1 MLDAA
6 GIGTYLAELLPRVVS
21 RMPDVPFT
29 MLGDEAALASL
40 LGSRANVELRRWR
53 TRIHTIRE
61 QLDSVLLVPRDTAL
75 YWAPHYNIPLGW
87 RGALAVT
94 VHDVAAL
101 VMPGMSLMRRVY
113 ARVFFP
119 AVRRLASVVLFDSEF
134 SKTEFHALVGTPRR
148 SVTAPLGVDERWFAL
163 AGTHEDCADPYLLFI
178 GNVKP
183 HKNLGRLLDAFER
196 VSSKVPHRLVL
207 IGRLEGMRT
216 VDHTVAERTAKL
228 GDRVILTGYVEP
240 QLLERYVAQCDALV
254 LPSLYEGFGLPP
266 LEALA
271 CGRAVA
277 VSRAASLPEVCGP
290 EAEYF
295 DPLDVAS
302 IESALERVATRP
314 ADTPA
319 DVERR
324 QAWARRFSW
333 DACADATVA
342 ELRRALAS
350 SQGTR

>member
-6 GIGTYLAELLPRVVS
+6 GIGTYLAELLPRIVT
-21 RMPDVPFT
+21 RLPDVPFT
-29 MLGDEAALASL
+29 LLGDEAALDAL
-40 LGSRANVELRRWR
+40 VGSRPNVELRAWR

-61 QLDSVLLVPRDTAL
+61 QVDSATLIPRDTAL
-75 YWAPHYNIPLGW
+75 YWSPHFNIPLAW

-94 VHDVAAL
+94 IHDVAAL
-101 VMPGMSLMRRVY
+101 VTPGLSLTRRVY
-113 ARVFFP
+113 ARLFFP
-119 AVRRLASVVLFDSEF
+119 AVRRRASVVLFDSGF
-134 SKTEFHALVGTPRR
+134 SKGEFHALVGAPRR
-148 SVTAPLGVDERWFAL
+148 SVTAPLGVDERWFRL
-163 AGTHEDCADPYLLFI
+163 ASAHEPQDVPYLLFI

-196 VSSKVPHRLVL
+196 VSHRIPHRLVL

-216 VDHTVAERTAKL
+216 VDHTIAARTARL

-240 QLLERYVAQCDALV
+240 EVVERYVAGCDALV

-302 IESALERVATRP
+302 IASALERVATRP
-314 ADTPA
+314 TDTQG
-319 DVERR
+319 DIERR
-324 QAWARRFSW
+324 QGWARRFSW
-333 DACADATVA
+333 DACADVTSA
-342 ELRRALAS
+342 ELRRALAPS
-350 SQGTR
+350 TRSR